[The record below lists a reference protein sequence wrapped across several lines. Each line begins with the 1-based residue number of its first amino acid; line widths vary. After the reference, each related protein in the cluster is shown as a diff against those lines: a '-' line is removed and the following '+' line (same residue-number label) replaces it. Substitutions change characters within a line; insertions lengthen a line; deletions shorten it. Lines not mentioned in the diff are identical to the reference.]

1 VDVLLGRPGAYVR
14 FMPAISAVLAGAT
27 RLAPTRAA
35 LRSLLERQAKGS
47 TGGPDEAARS
57 RTSSTVLATAY
68 AADGRELNTVRL
80 EGVNS
85 YTFGFDML
93 AWAASTAATRDVSG
107 AGALGPVVA
116 FGLNEL
122 EAGVRAAGIERVE

>member
-1 VDVLLGRPGAYVR
+1 VLASGSSS
-14 FMPAISAVLAGAT
+14 FAGAT
-27 RLAPTRAA
+27 RLALARAA
-35 LRSLLERQAKGS
+35 LRTLLGRQAKGS
-47 TGGPDEAARS
+47 TGGPDQAARS

-68 AADGRELNTVRL
+68 AADSREMNVVRL

-93 AWAASTAATRDVSG
+93 AWAARTAATRDVSG

-122 EAGVRAAGIERVE
+122 EAGVRAAGIERVQ